1 MILWDLANLKIENNT
16 NKRLPPVFTGRRE
29 AYKKKIITKKL
40 MGFINLM
47 LARSAK
53 IGLIV

>member
-29 AYKKKIITKKL
+29 AYKKNYNKK